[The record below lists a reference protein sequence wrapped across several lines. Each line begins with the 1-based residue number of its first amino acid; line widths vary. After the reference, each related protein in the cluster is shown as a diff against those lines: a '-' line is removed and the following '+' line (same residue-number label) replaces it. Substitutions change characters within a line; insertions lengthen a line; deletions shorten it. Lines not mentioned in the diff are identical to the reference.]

1 MLESDPRHDRGVISA
16 NPWHVTAVELY
27 LACGEMHEADRLL
40 ERISSDLAD
49 RDDPVLTVALGRL
62 RAMRLAHSG
71 KDDAATE
78 AFEQA
83 LADAEGCPAPLEV
96 ALLQLE
102 LGAHLRRAGQRRA
115 AAEQLEAAAGAFR
128 SAGAGPHLER
138 AERELAACGLTPTK
152 RAAPSRELTPQERT
166 VAVLASRGKRN
177 KEIAAELVVSP
188 KTVEYHL
195 GNVYRKLGVSN
206 RAQLVAAMG
215 EDPAP
220 V

>member
-1 MLESDPRHDRGVISA
+1 ARTAMLRGDLDATRAAVEVLESDPRHDRGVISA

-27 LACGEMHEADRLL
+27 LACGELHEADRLL

-62 RAMRLAHSG
+62 RAIRLAHSG

-83 LADAEGCPAPLEV
+83 LGDAEGCPAPLEV

-102 LGAHLRRAGQRRA
+102 
-115 AAEQLEAAAGAFR
+115 
-128 SAGAGPHLER
+128 
-138 AERELAACGLTPTK
+138 
-152 RAAPSRELTPQERT
+152 
-166 VAVLASRGKRN
+166 
-177 KEIAAELVVSP
+177 
-188 KTVEYHL
+188 
-195 GNVYRKLGVSN
+195 LGVSN